1 MKQDKHLSISALI
14 APIVAANAAAKA
26 IANAAANADGAL
38 SLPAAARRSYQV
50 KPDNIKAPGI
60 AVGADGIVFVPGY
73 LSN

>member
-14 APIVAANAAAKA
+14 APIIAANAAAKA
-26 IANAAANADGAL
+26 IANADSAL

-73 LSN
+73 LCN

>member
-1 MKQDKHLSISALI
+1 MKQDKNLSISAQI
-14 APIVAANAAAKA
+14 APIVAANAAAL
-26 IANAAANADGAL
+26 AAGTL
-38 SLPAAARRSYQV
+38 RRTEAAPRAYKV